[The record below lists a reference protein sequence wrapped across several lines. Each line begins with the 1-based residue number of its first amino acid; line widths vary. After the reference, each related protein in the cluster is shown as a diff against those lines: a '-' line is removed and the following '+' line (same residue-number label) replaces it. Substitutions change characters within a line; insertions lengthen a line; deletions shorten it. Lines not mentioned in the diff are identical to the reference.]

1 MMTQIFE
8 LKTREDWSKGLF
20 DGAALIERVAPS
32 GIATAQLILD
42 ANYQTYYSIEVD
54 NPSIEYSGV
63 WEEENLT
70 AYGSM
75 STYYVMSTK
84 QRGAQ
89 AVAEFEG
96 FGVDLFYMSHPQG
109 GVAKLEIDDIILENI
124 DMYGMVSTSL
134 YGRYFLG
141 HGIHRLVLEHTG
153 RARATSYWLG
163 TVKDIIGTS
172 VSPNVTLY
180 PRIEDTE
187 DGNWGIFA
195 RSNVTFYLLNRRTN
209 EISESFYISEI
220 RRRRFVP
227 GVSVVVGPASSLV
240 PGDLAAFS
248 TYAPR
253 ANIDALRIYT
263 VQETIGRYAS
273 PVFDSLEVDT
283 NYWPLIEFET
293 RIPGGRTVTLY
304 GKVGGTPIPDPSWA
318 ISTFQDM
325 PITGDYSN
333 PLYGEK
339 HRFGFGMYA
348 RSNYSTY
355 DHLPTGRYFQFE
367 VELGSGAELAES
379 PFLQNMKLF
388 FVPMKKDRFFNYLPQ
403 PYTTWLINGL
413 TRFLG
418 AVRSVLLWLNK
429 TAKDLVNSY
438 SISYATDDYLT
449 IYGEELRVP
458 RRFRESEEAYRAR
471 LLAMFQGYGL
481 GGRKDFLET
490 VISAYV
496 GQTVTVQQR
505 IPYTVG
511 WIMGS
516 SFLGVDTYLGV
527 YAEDAF
533 TWDCY
538 IPSLYTGVTEDQ
550 IREFIDYLRPVGTLY
565 NIIWT

>member
-1 MMTQIFE
+1 MVQIFE
-8 LKTREDWSKGLF
+8 LKNREDWEKGVF
-20 DGAALIERVAPS
+20 DGTTLIERIAPS
-32 GIATAQLILD
+32 GIATAQLVLS
-42 ANYQTYYSIEVD
+42 ANYQTYFEVEVD
-54 NPSIEYSGV
+54 DPSIEYSGV

-70 AYGSM
+70 AYGSL

-89 AVAEFEG
+89 AVARFEG

-124 DMYGMVSTSL
+124 DMYGVVPESL
-134 YGRYFLG
+134 SGRYFLG

-153 RARATSYWLG
+153 RAREMSYWLG

-180 PRIEDTE
+180 PRIGDTA
-187 DGNWGIFA
+187 DGSWGIYA
-195 RSNVTFYLLNRRTN
+195 ETNYTYYLLNQRSD
-209 EISESFYISEI
+209 ELSESFYVSEM

-227 GVSVVVGPASSLV
+227 GVSVIVGTLSQLV
-240 PGDLAAFS
+240 PGDVAAFS
-248 TYAPR
+248 TYAPK
-253 ANIDALRIYT
+253 ANIDGLRIYT
-263 VQETIGRYAS
+263 AQETIGRYAS

-283 NYWPLIEFET
+283 NYWPLTEFET
-293 RIPGGRTVTLY
+293 RIPGGRTVTLF
-304 GKVGGTPIPDPSWA
+304 GKVGDTPIPDSSWA

-325 PITGDYSN
+325 PITGDYSD

-339 HRFGFGMYA
+339 HRFGFE
-348 RSNYSTY
+348 
-355 DHLPTGRYFQFE
+355 DLPVGRYFQFE
-367 VELGSGAELAES
+367 VELDAGAELAKS
-379 PFLQNMKLF
+379 PSLQNMKLF
-388 FVPMKKDRFFNYLPQ
+388 FIPMKKDRFFNYLPQ
-403 PYTTWLINGL
+403 PYTTWVINGL

-418 AVRSVLLWLNK
+418 GLRSVLLWLNK

-449 IYGEELRVP
+449 IYGEELSVP
-458 RRFRESEEAYRAR
+458 RRFGEGESAYRAR

-496 GQTVTVQQR
+496 GQPVTVQQR

-511 WIMGS
+511 WVLGS
-516 SFLGVDTYLGV
+516 SFLGVDTYLGM

-533 TWDCY
+533 AWDVY
-538 IPSLYTGVTEDQ
+538 IPSLYTGVVEDQ
-550 IREFIDYLRPVGTLY
+550 IREFIDYLRPVGTIY
-565 NIIWT
+565 YIIWT